1 MKNKVNKDNKVD
13 YEEYVED
20 FTGLIFHCP
29 KCKAEFHLHI
39 AEVKSIKLPLVNKEK
54 KEK

>member
-1 MKNKVNKDNKVD
+1 MNKVNKNKKVE

-29 KCKAEFHLHI
+29 KCKQEFHLHI
-39 AEVKSIKLPLVNKEK
+39 SELKSVKIPLKEK
-54 KEK
+54 QQ